1 MLLILRLI
9 RFHGVFRSVELLNYL
24 LMDTIDEAEGVC
36 RVKVVLPKI
45 ENTLVMYPFKL
56 LFLELL
62 ALGFVDEVA

>member
-36 RVKVVLPKI
+36 RVEVVLPKI